1 MRVYMQL
8 QKELEKKNISKN
20 AVIRK
25 TGIDRSTFYQI
36 MSGKRMATSDQLIR
50 ILDSIGVDSGERF
63 ELLSEYEREK
73 ADEKAYR
80 SRTNVR
86 NFINQLAAGPDL
98 SEEKESSCPEQIRSA
113 IQEAAV
119 SGNGLLQIFLP
130 ATLMIRTGMYAEMM
144 RAAKNSRLV
153 VEYLSAFSDEEDD
166 DAIIFENIAECL
178 HCYRE
183 ENLEIRMYH
192 LGGVLIPSSGVPFPY
207 YIITE
212 NHLLLISADADE
224 VIDVSDTEQRT
235 YYCRFF
241 GEQLEKAEL
250 LIAFNRNEKEMLE
263 RLRGEYAAAVQ
274 SGQKIYLIT
283 LQPCAMLTV
292 TLDQLMMYWNDERIA
307 GYWKLMNA
315 MNAHE
320 FTSPSGITKFL
331 KSQMIVETGLNIPI
345 RKEDMHLLRED
356 IDKRL
361 GKSLFLLNDDN
372 IHMSEYWE
380 MMIIDKE
387 KVLFAP
393 FYEGRFLISVSYDRI
408 VEALADWCESRMQV
422 ANVDVMQNS
431 KQ

>member
-1 MRVYMQL
+1 MN
-8 QKELEKKNISKN
+8 E
-20 AVIRK
+20 
-25 TGIDRSTFYQI
+25 
-36 MSGKRMATSDQLIR
+36 SGFR
-50 ILDSIGVDSGERF
+50 
-63 ELLSEYEREK
+63 
-73 ADEKAYR
+73 DE
-80 SRTNVR
+80 
-86 NFINQLAAGPDL
+86 
-98 SEEKESSCPEQIRSA
+98 
-113 IQEAAV
+113 
-119 SGNGLLQIFLP
+119 
-130 ATLMIRTGMYAEMM
+130 
-144 RAAKNSRLV
+144 
-153 VEYLSAFSDEEDD
+153 SDEEGRVETSGSSFCSCTGTFPRRGGSS
-166 DAIIFENIAECL
+166 ASRGGGSNAAWSYLPGTTITHGLCHSAFRSGSNSSYPGGLILPSEPEIILPPGKQSLCL
-178 HCYRE
+178 PKQDRNSFAYLPKLIFR
-183 ENLEIRMYH
+183 LQYH
-192 LGGVLIPSSGVPFPY
+192 LDGVLIPSSGVPFPY
-207 YIITE
+207 FIITE
-212 NHLLLISADADE
+212 NHLLLISADAEE
-224 VIDVSDTEQRT
+224 VIDVSDTEQRN

-241 GEQLEKAEL
+241 GEQLEKAEP

-283 LQPCAMLTV
+283 PQPCAMLTV

-320 FTSPSGITKFL
+320 FTSPSGITRFL

-431 KQ
+431 RQ

>member
-50 ILDSIGVDSGERF
+50 ILDSIGVDPGERF

-73 ADEKAYR
+73 ADEKAYQ

-130 ATLMIRTGMYAEMM
+130 ATLMIRTGIYGEMM
-144 RAAKNSRLV
+144 HAAKNSRLV

-192 LGGVLIPSSGVPFPY
+192 LDGVLIPSSGVPFPY
-207 YIITE
+207 YITQTS
-212 NHLLLISADADE
+212 HL
-224 VIDVSDTEQRT
+224 
-235 YYCRFF
+235 
-241 GEQLEKAEL
+241 G
-250 LIAFNRNEKEMLE
+250 
-263 RLRGEYAAAVQ
+263 
-274 SGQKIYLIT
+274 
-283 LQPCAMLTV
+283 
-292 TLDQLMMYWNDERIA
+292 
-307 GYWKLMNA
+307 
-315 MNAHE
+315 
-320 FTSPSGITKFL
+320 
-331 KSQMIVETGLNIPI
+331 
-345 RKEDMHLLRED
+345 
-356 IDKRL
+356 
-361 GKSLFLLNDDN
+361 
-372 IHMSEYWE
+372 
-380 MMIIDKE
+380 
-387 KVLFAP
+387 
-393 FYEGRFLISVSYDRI
+393 
-408 VEALADWCESRMQV
+408 
-422 ANVDVMQNS
+422 
-431 KQ
+431 